1 MNKDFENWFRNK
13 EKLNQENQPP
23 FYHEREIWWCA
34 LGVNVGSEMD
44 GTGKNFDRPA
54 IIKGFS
60 RYTCLVVPLTA
71 SDKRHKLRPSVGLI
85 DGREAKALL
94 SQLRIIDS
102 RRLIRKIGYLDE
114 RIFEDIRKTAKDL
127 L

>member
-1 MNKDFENWFRNK
+1 
-13 EKLNQENQPP
+13 
-23 FYHEREIWWCA
+23 
-34 LGVNVGSEMD
+34 
-44 GTGKNFDRPA
+44 
-54 IIKGFS
+54 
-60 RYTCLVVPLTA
+60 
-71 SDKRHKLRPSVGLI
+71 LI

>member
-1 MNKDFENWFRNK
+1 
-13 EKLNQENQPP
+13 
-23 FYHEREIWWCA
+23 
-34 LGVNVGSEMD
+34 MD

-54 IIKGFS
+54 IIIKGFS

-71 SDKRHKLRPSVGLI
+71 SGKKHKLRPSVGLI

-114 RIFEDIRKTAKDL
+114 KIFEGIRKAVKDL